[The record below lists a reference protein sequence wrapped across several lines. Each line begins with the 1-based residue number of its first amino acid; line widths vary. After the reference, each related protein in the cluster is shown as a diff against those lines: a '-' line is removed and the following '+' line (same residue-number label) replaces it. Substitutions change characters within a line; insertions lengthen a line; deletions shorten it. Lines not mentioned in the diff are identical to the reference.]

1 MGYQES
7 IIHTN
12 LKNVK
17 KNNEEIERIL
27 KLFQKYDCR
36 CHDDLFAS
44 CTHKLHFTEDMGKY
58 KAGMDVL
65 VICGERDSQRSGPN
79 LFNVFSYSDWNKFE
93 DKSDMFFVKQK
104 IYLTPLEN
112 VMYIIKGE
120 ESGKILQTKLNLVA
134 EKAVLKSNNEQ
145 ECEADEMEYE

>member
-17 KNNEEIERIL
+17 KNNEEIDRIL
-27 KLFQKYDCR
+27 ELFQKYDCR
-36 CHDDLFAS
+36 CQDDLFAS
-44 CTHKLHFTEDMGKY
+44 CTHKLHFTEDIGKY

-65 VICGERDSQRSGPN
+65 VVCGERFAQRSN
-79 LFNVFSYSDWNKFE
+79 HRLFDMMTPSQKNRYYISDIHLINK
-93 DKSDMFFVKQK
+93 VQ
-104 IYLTPLEN
+104 LTPLED

-120 ESGKILQTKLNLVA
+120 ESGKILQTKLNLAA
-134 EKAVLKSNNEQ
+134 EKAILKTNNEQ
-145 ECEADEMEYE
+145 EYEAEEIEYN